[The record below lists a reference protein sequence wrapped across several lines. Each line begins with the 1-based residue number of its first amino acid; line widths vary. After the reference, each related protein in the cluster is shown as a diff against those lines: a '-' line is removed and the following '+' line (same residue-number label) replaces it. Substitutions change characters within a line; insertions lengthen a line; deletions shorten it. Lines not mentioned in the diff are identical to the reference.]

1 MKIRL
6 NKAIKEFGVGFS
18 TVADF
23 LKKKGHPIQDDDLNQ
38 KLDDEQYDLLKE
50 AFGADKDLKTKAE
63 EMMQNRQKSRIQS
76 YRIQSKRILQNRIQ
90 PHKIQQNA
98 IQFPIQF
105 P

>member
-38 KLDDEQYDLLKE
+38 KLDDEQYELLKE

-63 EMMQNRQKSRIQS
+63 EMMQNRQKD
-76 YRIQSKRILQNRIQ
+76 KR
-90 PHKIQQNA
+90 PAAPKPA
-98 IQFPIQF
+98 KPE
-105 P
+105 PEMVETEK